1 MDPGRGGWTNRGAAG
16 HRKAEAGKNGKQ
28 SSPWEKFHKSGCMLA
43 AGVQV
48 SSGLLEDCFQNNL
61 QQEGK
66 IQKLQS
72 WRGSCED
79 LLGRI

>member
-1 MDPGRGGWTNRGAAG
+1 MGGQTEALLGTG
-16 HRKAEAGKNGKQ
+16 KTEAGKNGEQ
-28 SSPWEKFHKSGCMLA
+28 SGSWEKFHKSGCMLA
-43 AGVQV
+43 VGLQV

-79 LLGRI
+79 LLGGI